1 METILFLLFVF
12 LKQFYIYTPYSKLIS
27 VADLFL
33 ALSFLCTLYKMIK
46 NKELLKSFIKDYLY
60 YVFIILA
67 FLINTIYFMIFKH
80 KDFIT
85 SNLFLLYGAIT
96 ILNIRYLLTLQPK
109 IKTYLSYL
117 FLITIGL
124 QLGIYLTNNGNIF
137 LEHWGAYRYVG
148 TFKDPNQFGFYIY
161 ISFLLL
167 LILNSHKL
175 KWWLL
180 PTYFVSFYLILQS
193 KSTSSFVGMF
203 TLTIGLFLYY
213 IYTVFHKKNIHIK
226 WFYIM
231 LISLILIFF
240 VILYFLWPSA
250 DFNIKH
256 VEYNI
261 ITRIQ
266 FKIKVIFDG
275 GFKSLFYERGA
286 QKLYDYPYYIF
297 FGAGEGY
304 YTRFNELLL
313 GSEIHST
320 FPSYLFVYGIIPTFI
335 LIKWIYKNIKTT
347 TPFNIMVIISLL
359 IESFFL
365 FNGRQPFFWLAIL
378 LASSQLITIKK

>member
-46 NKELLKSFIKDYLY
+46 NKELFKSLIKDYLY

-96 ILNIRYLLTLQPK
+96 ILNIRYLLTLHPK
-109 IKTYLSYL
+109 IKIYLSYL

-161 ISFLLL
+161 ISFVLL

-180 PTYFVSFYLILQS
+180 PTY
-193 KSTSSFVGMF
+193 
-203 TLTIGLFLYY
+203 
-213 IYTVFHKKNIHIK
+213 
-226 WFYIM
+226 
-231 LISLILIFF
+231 
-240 VILYFLWPSA
+240 
-250 DFNIKH
+250 
-256 VEYNI
+256 
-261 ITRIQ
+261 
-266 FKIKVIFDG
+266 
-275 GFKSLFYERGA
+275 
-286 QKLYDYPYYIF
+286 
-297 FGAGEGY
+297 
-304 YTRFNELLL
+304 
-313 GSEIHST
+313 
-320 FPSYLFVYGIIPTFI
+320 
-335 LIKWIYKNIKTT
+335 
-347 TPFNIMVIISLL
+347 
-359 IESFFL
+359 
-365 FNGRQPFFWLAIL
+365 
-378 LASSQLITIKK
+378 